1 MRMRFGNVLS
11 VVVTISVGFITM
23 AGLLIGPE
31 LGQVWD
37 FLNAVTNKLVQ
48 AIQSV
53 FTGSSG
59 PAVDIPFIAIFA
71 HFFVQVAVL
80 VVALMIILG
89 IVNLIIVH
97 FLRFRTGEGARLNRV
112 NSLVLLITF
121 VVTLLLYIFERTQ
134 NTPSSASASRV
145 LLEQVQ
151 VAIESALAA
160 LLFFSLVYGASR
172 ILRIEVSLYRV
183 LFVTVIVVV
192 LVAALPLDLPG
203 MNLVTRAYDWLLLV
217 PANAGARGLLIGIGL
232 ATALTGLRVL
242 FGQDKTYH

>member
-1 MRMRFGNVLS
+1 MRMRLGNVLS
-11 VVVTISVGFITM
+11 TVVIISVGFITLV
-23 AGLLIGPE
+23 GLLVSPEFDLLWSLANDIGRLP
-31 LGQVWD
+31 L
-37 FLNAVTNKLVQ
+37 
-48 AIQSV
+48 
-53 FTGSSG
+53 
-59 PAVDIPFIAIFA
+59 FA
-71 HFFVQVAVL
+71 SLFVQIAVL

-97 FLRFRTGEGARLNRV
+97 FLRFRTGEGAVLNRV

-121 VVTLLLYIFERTQ
+121 FLTLGLYFFERVQ

-183 LFVTVIVVV
+183 LFVAVIVFV
-192 LVAALPLDLPG
+192 LVAALPLNVPG
-203 MNLVTRAYDWLLLV
+203 MNLVASAYNWLLLV